1 MAINVQ
7 IFGAEEISK
16 ALANKDILSGVNK
29 ELSKLAIKMA
39 NRAKKATVVDTGR
52 LRASIATRMS
62 DLSAEIGTNIEHAPF
77 VEYGTAK
84 MEARHMEGSTR
95 VLGEGMFNY
104 TVNNSQED
112 IDKFSDELG
121 KIMSDRWPK

>member
-7 IFGAEEISK
+7 VLGAEEIIK
-16 ALANKDILSGVNK
+16 ALTNKDILSNVNK

-52 LRASIATRMS
+52 LRASIATQMS
-62 DLSAEIGTNIEHAPF
+62 DLSAEIGTNVEYAPF
-77 VEYGTAK
+77 VEFGTSK
-84 MEARHMEGSTR
+84 MEARHLEGSSK
-95 VLGEGMFNY
+95 VLGEGMFTF

-112 IDKFSDELG
+112 IDKFSDEMG

>member
-7 IFGAEEISK
+7 VLGAEEIIK
-16 ALANKDILSGVNK
+16 ALTNKDILSNVNK

-52 LRASIATRMS
+52 LRASIATQML
-62 DLSAEIGTNIEHAPF
+62 DLSAEIGTNVEYAPF
-77 VEYGTAK
+77 VEFGTSK
-84 MEARHMEGSTR
+84 MEARHLEGSSK
-95 VLGEGMFNY
+95 VLGEGMFTF

-112 IDKFSDELG
+112 IDKFSDEMG